1 MQPGAESGIRKPI
14 VCQPRSLARAKL
26 GLELG
31 KILQTNG
38 SLVATEKVQAVDRL
52 KAMPVL
58 PALQHLTSLSRPCK
72 PRIELRQ
79 T

>member
-1 MQPGAESGIRKPI
+1 
-14 VCQPRSLARAKL
+14 
-26 GLELG
+26 
-31 KILQTNG
+31 
-38 SLVATEKVQAVDRL
+38 VATEKVQVVDRL